1 MGRGEQQPGGNHSGA
16 REAVSGEAFDT
27 SVLDLALE
35 RERLALERERR
46 QVVDQV
52 LGLLD
57 RWGPIYGIRSAY
69 LFGSIARP
77 GRFRR
82 DSDVDL
88 AVEQIDSQS
97 FFRAW
102 GRLSGELGRSL
113 DLVELAHCPF
123 AAKIRREGIEW
134 TPSS

>member
-1 MGRGEQQPGGNHSGA
+1 MSAKP
-16 REAVSGEAFDT
+16 FDT
-27 SVLDLALE
+27 SVLDAALE

-46 QVVDQV
+46 QVVDRV
-52 LGLLD
+52 LHLLD
-57 RWGPIYGIRSAY
+57 RWGPVYGIRSAY
-69 LFGSIARP
+69 LFGSVARP
-77 GRFRR
+77 GRFRQN
-82 DSDVDL
+82 SDVDL

-102 GRLSGELGRSL
+102 GHLSAELGRSL

-134 TPSS
+134 TQST